1 MLLIAYVLTIAS
13 FALGIGA
20 LARLIHPGREDL
32 GIIATIA
39 IGLGGL
45 VGGGLLTRLLWI
57 HSGLLGLV
65 FAVGIAALLVW
76 AVTPQRQPV

>member
-1 MLLIAYVLTIAS
+1 ML
-13 FALGIGA
+13 
-20 LARLIHPGREDL
+20 
-32 GIIATIA
+32 
-39 IGLGGL
+39 L

-65 FAVGIAALLVW
+65 FAVGVAAVLVW